1 MEMTLK
7 TINGVGGGWGWEV
20 TLAGGGQISRK
31 LAKVQRYT
39 LLEEGALEM
48 TI

>member
-1 MEMTLK
+1 MTLK
-7 TINGVGGGWGWEV
+7 TINGVGGRWGWEV
-20 TLAGGGQISRK
+20 TLAGGGGQISRK

>member
-1 MEMTLK
+1 MTLK

-20 TLAGGGQISRK
+20 TLAGGGGQQISRK

-39 LLEEGALEM
+39 LLEEGAMEM